1 MNFTVTLDLSEEA
14 VARAE
19 RAASRRHSTL
29 PEVMK
34 SYLLNVGNNE
44 AETTATCGALPAIA
58 ALTLEEKLSAV
69 RNSSG
74 ILQLP
79 AGFDLKEFIAERSSG
94 PTLVGSSLQTAT
106 APENTGSIS
115 PMGISDGLR
124 NNRSCSHRSSLLPPS
139 SPMHTGFS

>member
-29 PEVMK
+29 PEVVK
-34 SYLLNVGNNE
+34 SYLLSIANEETESAAAGNKQSP
-44 AETTATCGALPAIA
+44 ALPASP

-74 ILQLP
+74 ILPLP
-79 AGFDLKEFIAERSSG
+79 PGFDLKEFIAEEKSKDYARS
-94 PTLVGSSLQTAT
+94 
-106 APENTGSIS
+106 
-115 PMGISDGLR
+115 
-124 NNRSCSHRSSLLPPS
+124 
-139 SPMHTGFS
+139 

>member
-29 PEVMK
+29 PEVVR
-34 SYLLNVGNNE
+34 SYLLTIANEE
-44 AETTATCGALPAIA
+44 AEIAAVGGKQNLPLPETT

-74 ILQLP
+74 ILPLP
-79 AGFDLKEFIAERSSG
+79 AGFDLKDFIVEEKSKDYA
-94 PTLVGSSLQTAT
+94 GS
-106 APENTGSIS
+106 
-115 PMGISDGLR
+115 
-124 NNRSCSHRSSLLPPS
+124 
-139 SPMHTGFS
+139 